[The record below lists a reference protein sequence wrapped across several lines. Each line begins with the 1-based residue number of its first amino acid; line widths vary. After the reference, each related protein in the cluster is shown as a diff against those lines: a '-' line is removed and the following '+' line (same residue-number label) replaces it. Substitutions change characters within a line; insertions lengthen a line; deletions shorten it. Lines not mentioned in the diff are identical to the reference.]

1 MKKLFFIN
9 LFYGFWSEMN
19 WAIASFFALFPFFIL
34 LAYFEVQY
42 IPYNYLSFMQELFLS
57 FSFVALSML
66 IFFFTE
72 IASYLINPNKELLPI
87 WKPVDGARNTKP
99 AIYATLFENGETVY
113 RLHTESRKD
122 WKKGEEIK
130 EFLILLPLYILLNW
144 FFLFVFLPW
153 IRL

>member
-9 LFYGFWSEMN
+9 LFYGFWSEAN
-19 WAIASFFALFPFFIL
+19 WAISSFFALLPFVIL
-34 LAYFEVQY
+34 LAYFDVH
-42 IPYNYLSFMQELFLS
+42 YNSLSFMQELLLS

-66 IFFFTE
+66 IFFFIE
-72 IASYLINPNKELLPI
+72 ISSYLINHNKELLPT

-113 RLHTESRKD
+113 RLHTETRKD
-122 WKKGEEIK
+122 WKKEEDIK

-144 FFLFVFLPW
+144 FFLFVVLTL
-153 IRL
+153 I